1 MLIEKEWF
9 LEFSTGNSIQ
19 YPIITYVTKESGKE
33 WIYVLYVY
41 V

>member
-1 MLIEKEWF
+1 MT

-19 YPIITYVTKESGKE
+19 YSIITCVGKESEKE